1 MEEKLELLRK
11 NSLLELQ
18 TWAGLSPTPGVSGV
32 IVTNDKKIY
41 YYHRYNYIAP
51 SYQDMVTPEGL
62 SEGVVL
68 SDNNYNKLIKYIE
81 KNIIG
86 KSFKDQIIFDASWH
100 VFINYY
106 GKKIVINNYP
116 EINSELNKII
126 GGK

>member
-1 MEEKLELLRK
+1 MQEKLESLRK
-11 NSLLELQ
+11 NSLVELQ
-18 TWAGLSPTPGVSGV
+18 TWAGLSPTPGVNGV

-51 SYQDMVTPEGL
+51 SLQHTVTPEGL
-62 SEGVVL
+62 SEGIEL
-68 SDNNYNKLIKYIE
+68 DDKKYNKLIKYIE

-100 VFINYY
+100 VIINYD
-106 GKKIVINNYP
+106 GKKITINNYP
-116 EINSELNKII
+116 EINSEINKII